1 MSMPNLFDKA
11 ARTRMAGLYGTPD
24 QRTAAWHDRQLRNA
38 KECIAEADKRHTP
51 EEIAV
56 AQAELNVDPEAPQS
70 ELKLQG
76 AK

>member
-11 ARTRMAGLYGTPD
+11 ARTRMAGLYGTPE

-56 AQAELNVDPEAPQS
+56 AQAALDVDPEAPQS